1 MVKKE
6 MEKAFLIK
14 GKCMTVQKYK
24 GIWYILCG
32 GLAMLENRETS
43 K

>member
-1 MVKKE
+1 MKE
-6 MEKAFLIK
+6 TGKAFLIK

-32 GLAMLENRETS
+32 GLAILQNREAS